1 MKKVM
6 IITGGSRGIGY
17 AISQHFKQA
26 NFKVVNLSRSPN
38 NIEDT
43 LNLETDLA
51 SPTSL
56 KEHQTCLIQELEGAT
71 QAVIVHCAAGH
82 SSDTVLTAN
91 TETLNK
97 DLAINIVSP
106 TLLNQML
113 LPHMPQSSSVVF
125 IGSTL
130 SEKAVPGCYSY
141 VTSKHAVIG
150 MMRSVCQDLTG
161 KGIHT
166 ACICPG
172 FTDTEM
178 LREHIGYEPEAEKSI
193 SEMVTFGRL
202 ITPEEIAQTVF
213 FAANTPAINGSVIHA
228 NLGQIER

>member
-1 MKKVM
+1 MQKVM
-6 IITGGSRGIGY
+6 IVTGGSRGIGY
-17 AISQHFKQA
+17 AVSQHFKQA
-26 NFKVVNLSRSPN
+26 QFKVINLSRSPN
-38 NIEDT
+38 NIQDT
-43 LNLETDLA
+43 LNLKTDLS

-56 KEHQTCLIQELEGAT
+56 KEHQARLIQELEGAT
-71 QAVIVHCAAGH
+71 QVVIVHCAAGH
-82 SSDTVLTAN
+82 TGDTIFTAN
-91 TETLNK
+91 AETLNK

-113 LPHMPQSSSVVF
+113 LPHMPESSSVIF

-150 MMRSVCQDLTG
+150 MMRSVCQDLAG
-161 KGIHT
+161 KGVHT

-178 LREHIGYEPEAEKSI
+178 LREHISHEPEAEKSI
-193 SEMVTFGRL
+193 SQMVTFGRL
-202 ITPEEIAQTVF
+202 IAPEEIAKTVF
-213 FAANTPAINGSVIHA
+213 FTANTPAINGSVIHA